1 MGVKLGLMDGSLG
14 KMNKTVDEI
23 LRASEEVLGYRWATG
38 TTMLDMIGEGISMEK
53 FIKGKREADE
63 LILTAVSIKS
73 GIDVN
78 LLKRI
83 VENLEDLDSDEP
95 ATT

>member
-1 MGVKLGLMDGSLG
+1 MLMDGSLG
-14 KMNKTVDEI
+14 KLNKTVDEI
-23 LRASEEVLGYRWATG
+23 LRASEEVLGCRWASG

-53 FIKGKREADE
+53 IIKGKREADE
-63 LILTAVSIKS
+63 LILTEVSIKS

-95 ATT
+95 TTD

>member
-1 MGVKLGLMDGSLG
+1 MSRSKRQLRSLR
-14 KMNKTVDEI
+14 
-23 LRASEEVLGYRWATG
+23 LLATPD

-53 FIKGKREADE
+53 IIKGKREADD
-63 LILTAVSIKS
+63 LILTAVSVKS
-73 GIDVN
+73 GIDIN

-83 VENLEDLDSDEP
+83 VENLEGLDSDEP